1 MGAKRSAARLI
12 DLETVRFTG
21 ALGRAPGPG
30 DRWGWL
36 GLGMGGWPKRC
47 FSPEKRDWNWGV
59 QRNSWRSLYY
69 VSICFCLSVLMW
81 VFFGGLLEYDW
92 YVILFTRC
100 NTVKEWYWNIM
111 LPYNL
116 EGWWY
121 EYVPILYSFWN
132 FGSHGLKTW
141 RHDVRPMVGRPQIL
155 LSGDSFTTMTK
166 VESVCLRVE
175 FAAFPTGH
183 WPELSFAACATI
195 LICVGCTVGKPEPR
209 TTPTLATFLGG

>member
-1 MGAKRSAARLI
+1 MFLFICS
-12 DLETVRFTG
+12 D
-21 ALGRAPGPG
+21 
-30 DRWGWL
+30 
-36 GLGMGGWPKRC
+36 
-47 FSPEKRDWNWGV
+47 
-59 QRNSWRSLYY
+59 
-69 VSICFCLSVLMW
+69 VS
-81 VFFGGLLEYDW
+81 FFGGLAGIWLIRHTFYC
-92 YVILFTRC
+92 C